1 MYGRR
6 VGHALRPHHKALMR
20 DLLPRVA
27 LPADGPLD
35 LQALFPHAYGFAL
48 EIGFGGGEH
57 LAAQAELHPNWGFI
71 GVEPFVNG
79 VAKALAHVEA
89 AGLDNVRLSMGD
101 GREILERLPDHAL
114 DAVYILHPDPWPKAR
129 HFKRRVVQP
138 ESLAQIV
145 RVLKPSGEFR
155 LATDVADYAV
165 WTLAH
170 ATARTDLRFVAQRPA
185 DWLVRPGDWPET
197 RYGHKA
203 KAAGREIVYLRFRPA
218 GHPNA
223 PS

>member
-20 DLLPRVA
+20 DMLPRLTLPDAGA
-27 LPADGPLD
+27 LDPRD
-35 LQALFPHAYGFAL
+35 LFPAALGFAL

-57 LAAQAELHPNWGFI
+57 LAAQAQAHPDWGLI
-71 GVEPFVNG
+71 GVEPFING
-79 VAKALAHVEA
+79 VAKGLAHIEA
-89 AGLDNVRLSMGD
+89 AGLNNVRLSMGD
-101 GREILERLPDHAL
+101 GREILERLPDGSL

-138 ESLAQIV
+138 ESLDQIV

-155 LATDVADYAV
+155 LATDVPDYAV

-170 ATARTDLRFVAQRPA
+170 ATARNDLRFVAEEPGDWLSRPA
-185 DWLVRPGDWPET
+185 DWPET
-197 RYGHKA
+197 RYGQKA
-203 KAAGREIVYLRFRPA
+203 KAAGRGIVYLRFRPV
-218 GHPNA
+218 GGL
-223 PS
+223 